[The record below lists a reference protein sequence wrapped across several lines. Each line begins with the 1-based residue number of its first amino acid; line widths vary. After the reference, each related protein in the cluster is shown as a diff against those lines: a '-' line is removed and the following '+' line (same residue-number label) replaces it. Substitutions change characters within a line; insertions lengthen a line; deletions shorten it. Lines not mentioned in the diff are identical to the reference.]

1 MNDEHRINNVQIKH
15 KKNIHSNKTKIKEHC
30 RFCGIKSN
38 NIVQNSGFTNNG
50 LGGLCELCV
59 LKMTCFQM
67 C

>member
-1 MNDEHRINNVQIKH
+1 MNAEHKINKVQPKQ
-15 KKNIHSNKTKIKEHC
+15 KNNCNKTKIKEHC

-38 NIVQNSGFTNNG
+38 NIIQNIGFTNNG

-59 LKMTCFQM
+59 LKMTCFQI